1 MPKPGT
7 RRLSMTDELRC
18 KIAAYRTA
26 MSIIRGMVSSCV
38 LSENEY
44 AQIDTIMTEKYGLN
58 SCSIFRNNGGYV
70 TGSEVIC
77 HTDKGVSQ

>member
-1 MPKPGT
+1 
-7 RRLSMTDELRC
+7 MTDELRC

-44 AQIDTIMTEKYGLN
+44 AQIDTIT
-58 SCSIFRNNGGYV
+58 
-70 TGSEVIC
+70 
-77 HTDKGVSQ
+77 